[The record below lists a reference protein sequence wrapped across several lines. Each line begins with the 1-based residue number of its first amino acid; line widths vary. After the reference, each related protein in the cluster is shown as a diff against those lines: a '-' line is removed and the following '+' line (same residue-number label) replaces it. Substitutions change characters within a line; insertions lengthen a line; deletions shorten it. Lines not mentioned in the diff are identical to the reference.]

1 MTDKIKELA
10 AQARKALA
18 VDAMN
23 GGEFNMQSYEEKF
36 AELIV
41 KECIKLA
48 HSVSELRGVNEDM
61 IYGADSVAVLISK
74 HFDVKISVPKEKEHE
89 R

>member
-1 MTDKIKELA
+1 MNEIISKLYDKSYCMAIDEADDKNF
-10 AQARKALA
+10 
-18 VDAMN
+18 VHHHMN
-23 GGEFNMQSYEEKF
+23 FF

-41 KECIKLA
+41 QECIKLA

-74 HFDVKISVPKEKEHE
+74 HFDVKISVPQGKDHE
-89 R
+89 F

>member
-41 KECIKLA
+41 RECINLVENNDIVDWDRALPTAAK
-48 HSVSELRGVNEDM
+48 SIKEYFGVE
-61 IYGADSVAVLISK
+61 
-74 HFDVKISVPKEKEHE
+74 
-89 R
+89 